1 MSVQILLEVSSCVLL
16 LLLQLLLLLLWG
28 RGRRRKGRA
37 PRRCSLPNEHLQLCH
52 QLLHHTD
59 TFGLNRATHTSEDVH
74 LNQSQPTC
82 QEPLARPLHTHVTSL
97 LHVIIKHRYRYKRRY
112 NARAGS
118 TLSAGVRRFDL
129 AAAFYKCPMS
139 AQGGVCETE

>member
-1 MSVQILLEVSSCVLL
+1 MQILLEVSSCVLL
-16 LLLQLLLLLLWG
+16 LLLLLLLLC
-28 RGRRRKGRA
+28 RGRRRRRGRRRA
-37 PRRCSLPNEHLQLCH
+37 PRWCSLPYEHLQLRH

-112 NARAGS
+112 NARAGA
-118 TLSAGVRRFDL
+118 TLSAGVRCFDL